1 VKLLKIYLID
11 KYRKNTKLIKAL
23 EESGITNIEQK
34 EDINYRINKTDI
46 VISTDGEVDYDGYQ
60 KINNLI
66 ILTKTNEKN
75 QIWNMANKLN
85 TKDIIQIKNNNE
97 GYIAER
103 IKKCIGEIKK

>member
-1 VKLLKIYLID
+1 MKIYLID

-46 VISTDGEVDYDGYQ
+46 VISTDAEVDCDGYQ

-85 TKDIIQIKNNNE
+85 TKDIIQIKSNND